1 MGRRRPQRRAH
12 DRTRRQAARPLR
24 RRGARPGRRRRPRTR
39 PSRSRR
45 ARAALRRGAA
55 RSRQAGARRSR
66 ARAPRARLRG
76 HPARPGPVRPPPES
90 TVTINIADALRG
102 LGLCASREA
111 LDALLAHATKSRLSP
126 AEVVEHI
133 VRLERRERDARNLA
147 SRTKRATLGA
157 MKSLDL
163 FDWSFPRSIDRP
175 LYEQLL
181 SLDFTARGHNVL
193 LRGPSG
199 TGKSTLAQNL
209 GQRSLEKGK
218 SVCFSTVNSALA
230 DLLKQESMP
239 AVDRR
244 MRRYTAP
251 DVLILDELGYLP
263 CDARSGDL
271 LFSIIS
277 RRHERASTVIT
288 TNLAFKNWGTVFPGA
303 ACVVAL
309 IDRFAQ
315 HCHVFN
321 IDGDSWRQRPEPDP
335 PAPLSP
341 AHEKKKR
348 RAA

>member
-1 MGRRRPQRRAH
+1 MTT
-12 DRTRRQAARPLR
+12 D
-24 RRGARPGRRRRPRTR
+24 
-39 PSRSRR
+39 
-45 ARAALRRGAA
+45 
-55 RSRQAGARRSR
+55 
-66 ARAPRARLRG
+66 
-76 HPARPGPVRPPPES
+76 
-90 TVTINIADALRG
+90 IADALRG

-111 LDALLAHATKSRLSP
+111 LHALLAHASKSRLSP

-163 FDWSFPRSIDRP
+163 FDWSFPRAIDRP
-175 LYEQLL
+175 RYEQLL

-199 TGKSTLAQNL
+199 VGKSTLAQNL
-209 GQRSLEKGK
+209 GQRALENGK

-230 DLLKQESMP
+230 DLLKQESLP
-239 AVDRR
+239 AVERR
-244 MRRYTAP
+244 MKRYTMP

-271 LFSIIS
+271 LYSIVS
-277 RRHERASTVIT
+277 RRHEHASTVIT
-288 TNLAFKNWGTVFPGA
+288 TNLAFKEWGTVFPGA

-309 IDRFAQ
+309 VDRFTQ
-315 HCHVFN
+315 HCHVLD

-335 PAPLSP
+335 NVPPSRARR
-341 AHEKKKR
+341 KKKR
-348 RAA
+348 PAT